1 MSQAIATVIVTA
13 LGLYLLLG
21 VLFALPFVARGV
33 GRIDP
38 LAREGSVGFRILIFP
53 GTVALWPLLVG
64 RWLRGELPPEE
75 HNPHR
80 DRARE
85 KASE

>member
-1 MSQAIATVIVTA
+1 MSEAVATVIVTA

-53 GTVALWPLLVG
+53 GTVALWPLLVR
-64 RWLRGELPPEE
+64 RWLRGESPPQE

-85 KASE
+85 KASK

>member
-1 MSQAIATVIVTA
+1 MSEAVATVIVTA

-53 GTVALWPLLVG
+53 GTVALWPLLAR
-64 RWLRGELPPEE
+64 RWLRKQPPPEE

-80 DRARE
+80 DRARA

>member
-1 MSQAIATVIVTA
+1 MSEAIATVIVTA

-53 GTVALWPLLVG
+53 GTVALWPLLAR
-64 RWLRGELPPEE
+64 RWLRKQ
-75 HNPHR
+75 PHDPCFR
-80 DRARE
+80 GLGVRE
-85 KASE
+85 